1 MNYTVIDNAIFEDEN
16 LKHTEFRVL
25 AYLIRNYN
33 TSMGYSFPTRE
44 QIIKSCK
51 VNKDTLNNVL
61 KSLEE
66 KGYITRKNNPS
77 KAGRNTI
84 YLIHKYLVISNSTP
98 SQKVEEE
105 KEGTIIEPNE
115 EEIITDE
122 KETEDLIARY
132 YAGEVQ
138 IPELDVREDAKDK
151 VDTLSIHLLK
161 KPSLRLRTEIVA
173 LSWEEIVKVDIQVS
187 DNKQD
192 KFVTEK
198 FMLNAIADNKIFKKR
213 KVV

>member
-1 MNYTVIDNAIFEDEN
+1 MSYTVIDNGIFEDEN

-51 VNKDTLNNVL
+51 MNKDTVGSVL

-84 YLIHKYLVISNSTP
+84 YLIHKYLAIESSP
-98 SQKVEEE
+98 KEIVETKFDEP
-105 KEGTIIEPNE
+105 IED
-115 EEIITDE
+115 EIVKDLE
-122 KETEDLIARY
+122 ETEELIKKF
-132 YAGEVQ
+132 YAGEIS
-138 IPELDVREDAKDK
+138 IPEQTEQEELNEKIDVFQVHLNRDISSNLKELIKDLEW
-151 VDTLSIHLLK
+151 D
-161 KPSLRLRTEIVA
+161 
-173 LSWEEIVKVDIQVS
+173 EIVKADMQIITNKKETYCTERYIINAIL
-187 DNKQD
+187 DNK
-192 KFVTEK
+192 KCKLKLVK
-198 FMLNAIADNKIFKKR
+198 
-213 KVV
+213 